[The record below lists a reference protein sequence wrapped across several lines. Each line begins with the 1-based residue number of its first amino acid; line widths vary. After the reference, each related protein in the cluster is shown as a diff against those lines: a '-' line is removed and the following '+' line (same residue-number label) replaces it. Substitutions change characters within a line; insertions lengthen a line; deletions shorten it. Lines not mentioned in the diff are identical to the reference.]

1 MFKKY
6 SRAFASAVVPFL
18 GSILIKLI
26 YYTSKKTFHPPE
38 TIPTESCIVAFWH
51 GDLLMQPLNY
61 INWKDKPKIV
71 VMISEHFDG
80 ELIAKTMTYFDFET
94 IRGSTRSGAAR
105 VLMQA
110 IKKMKEGYDLGI
122 TPDGPKGPRFSITDG
137 MIAIAQKLDRPIVVQ
152 TCVPNKYWQLKSWD
166 RFMIPKPF
174 GHLEFFAT
182 DPISVTGLEMQEA
195 KQLIHDKL
203 MLKCIV

>member
-1 MFKKY
+1 
-6 SRAFASAVVPFL
+6 
-18 GSILIKLI
+18 
-26 YYTSKKTFHPPE
+26 
-38 TIPTESCIVAFWH
+38 
-51 GDLLMQPLNY
+51 
-61 INWKDKPKIV
+61 
-71 VMISEHFDG
+71 MISEHFDG

-152 TCVPNKYWQLKSWD
+152 TCVPSKYWQLKSWD
-166 RFMIPKPF
+166 KFMIPKPF

-182 DPISVTGLEMQEA
+182 DPINVTGMDIEEA

-203 MLKCIV
+203 MHKCIV